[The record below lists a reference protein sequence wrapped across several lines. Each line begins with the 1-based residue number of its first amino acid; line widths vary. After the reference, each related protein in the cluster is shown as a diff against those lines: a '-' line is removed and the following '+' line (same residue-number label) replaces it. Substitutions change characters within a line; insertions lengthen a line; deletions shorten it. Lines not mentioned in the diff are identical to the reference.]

1 MVGYTLRP
9 GDVFV
14 GYTIERVLG
23 AGGMGAVYLAKD
35 PRLPRRTAL
44 KLLDRNLT
52 AGDDIRVRFE
62 QEADHASR
70 LEHPNIVAI
79 FDRGRDSG
87 QDWIAMQYVPGTDA
101 SEAVRDRPMDPER
114 AVHIITET
122 AKALD
127 YAHENG
133 VIHRDVKPANIL
145 LGNAGSGQPERVVL
159 TDFGIAKAL
168 NDTQQ
173 LTKSGSLVA
182 TLLYAA
188 PEVFEGIRL
197 DGRSDVYSLGCT
209 LFRLLTGRVPYPGP
223 DLLAIV
229 RGHLEAP
236 IPSPSTLRP
245 ELPREFD
252 EVIQRALGKNRDL
265 RTPNCLA
272 LAEAARR
279 ALAVPS
285 VPIPEARYSR
295 TQPTAIR
302 REVPYQPPPPPPPPT
317 RSLLTNSPAPN
328 RRPRR
333 SRIAFAGAVLAS
345 IGLVAVVAF
354 VFWPDSKT
362 VPAQSV
368 LAFSGLDYPV
378 GLAVSS
384 TGDVLVADNNN
395 NRIVKLA
402 VGADTQTV
410 LPFTGLDHPT
420 GVAISSAGDVFVTDT
435 KNNRVL
441 KLAVGQSDPTEL
453 PFTDLAGPVGL
464 VVTAR
469 GDVFVADNNND
480 RVVALPAGSNRQ
492 TQLPFT
498 GLAGPTGI
506 TANSAGDL
514 IVADTDNNRVLLLR
528 SGSTSQIT
536 LPFTGLASPTG
547 VAVDIATGDIV
558 VTDNKN
564 GRVVS
569 LPRGSEP
576 PTAVPFTDLAR
587 PIGVAVSEVGDLFV
601 TDSSRVLKLPD
612 ALTNSR

>member
-1 MVGYTLRP
+1 MGGYTLRP

-52 AGDDIRVRFE
+52 ADDDVRVRFE
-62 QEADHASR
+62 LEADHASR

-79 FDRGRDSG
+79 FDRGRDG
-87 QDWIAMQYVPGTDA
+87 DQDWIAMQYVPGTDA

-133 VIHRDVKPANIL
+133 VLHRDVKPANIL

-168 NDTQQ
+168 NDTHD

-209 LFRLLTGRVPYPGP
+209 LFRLITGRVPYPGP
-223 DLLAIV
+223 DMLAIV

-236 IPSPSTLRP
+236 IPSPSALRP
-245 ELPREFD
+245 ELPRAFD
-252 EVIQRALGKNRDL
+252 DVIRLALGKNRDN
-265 RTPNCLA
+265 RTPNCIA
-272 LAEAARR
+272 LAQAARR
-279 ALAVPS
+279 ALAVPT
-285 VPIPEARYSR
+285 VQIPQGRYSR
-295 TQPTAIR
+295 TQPTAVR
-302 REVPYQPPPPPPPPT
+302 REVPYRPPQPPRPPLP
-317 RSLLTNSPAPN
+317 NFPADN

-333 SRIAFAGAVLAS
+333 LPIAFAAAVLVL
-345 IGLVAVVAF
+345 IGLAAVVAF
-354 VFWPDSKT
+354 VYWPQSNDG
-362 VPAQSV
+362 PAQSV

-378 GLAVSS
+378 GVAVSA
-384 TGDVLVADNNN
+384 TGDVLVADSNN
-395 NRIVKLA
+395 NRIVKLTA
-402 VGADTQTV
+402 GADTQTV
-410 LPFTGLDHPT
+410 LPFTGLDRPT
-420 GVAISSAGDVFVTDT
+420 GVAINAAGDVFVTDT

-441 KLAVGQSDPTEL
+441 KLAAGESDPTAL

-469 GDVFVADNNND
+469 GDVFIADNNND
-480 RVVALPAGSNRQ
+480 RVVALPAGANRQ
-492 TQLPFT
+492 TEIPFA

-506 TANSAGDL
+506 TANAAGDL
-514 IVADTDNNRVLLLR
+514 IVADTDNKRVLLLR
-528 SGSTSQIT
+528 SGSTSQTT

-547 VAVDIATGDIV
+547 VAVHITTGDIV
-558 VTDNKN
+558 VTDNKS

-569 LPRGSEP
+569 LPRGGER
-576 PTAVPFTDLAR
+576 PTTLPFTDLSG
-587 PIGVAVSEVGDLFV
+587 PIGVAVSEVGELFV
-601 TDSSRVLKLPD
+601 TDNSRVLKLPG
-612 ALTNSR
+612 ALTNPS